1 MKDKNKVYII
11 LVNWNGWADTVECLE
26 SVFRN
31 DYPNYCV
38 ILCDND
44 SCDSSLEYIKAWAE
58 GKMDVFLPKSHTFHS
73 LSFPPISKPVSYVQY
88 DRVQAEAGGSK
99 ENADANL
106 ILIQTGANLGF
117 GGGNNVGLRYA
128 LLQSDCG
135 YVWLLNN
142 DTVID
147 NTAIKKMIEAS
158 NNGLSMTGSIL
169 KFYSQPDKVQAYGG
183 GYFSSFTSRVV
194 SETKFFPKK
203 LDFINGAS
211 LMMSREVIQRVGL
224 FDSNIFMYFEE
235 NEYCIRAKKH
245 NIQMKCADVNV
256 FHKVGSSQNS
266 NRNYT
271 SWLNLYENKV
281 YVMKKHFSYGFW
293 LFFFIIAL
301 IVSAIDIHNGHSK
314 RKAAAETLL
323 KLPILLW
330 KSKLI

>member
-1 MKDKNKVYII
+1 MTEKNKVYII
-11 LVNWNGWADTVECLE
+11 LVNWNGWADTIECLE

-38 ILCDND
+38 IVCDND
-44 SCDSSLEYIKAWAE
+44 SSNGSLDYIKAWAE
-58 GKMDVFLPKSHTFHS
+58 GKIDIFLPKSHTFHS

-147 NTAIKKMIEAS
+147 NTAIKKMVEAS

-169 KFYSQPDKVQAYGG
+169 KFYYQPDKVQAYGG

-194 SETKFFPKK
+194 SETKIFPKK

-211 LMMSREVIQRVGL
+211 LMMSRAVIQKVGL

-235 NEYCIRAKKH
+235 NEYCIRAQKQG
-245 NIQMKCADVNV
+245 IQMKCADTVV
-256 FHKVGSSQNS
+256 YHKIGACS
-266 NRNYT
+266 NDSRVYT
-271 SWLNLYENKV
+271 SWLNVYQNKI
-281 YVMKKHFSYGFW
+281 YVMKKHFGYSFW
-293 LFFFIIAL
+293 LFFFTTSLFFNLIHPKMSQPKKHAVLGII
-301 IVSAIDIHNGHSK
+301 
-314 RKAAAETLL
+314 L
-323 KLPILLW
+323 KLPRLLTA
-330 KSKLI
+330 SFD